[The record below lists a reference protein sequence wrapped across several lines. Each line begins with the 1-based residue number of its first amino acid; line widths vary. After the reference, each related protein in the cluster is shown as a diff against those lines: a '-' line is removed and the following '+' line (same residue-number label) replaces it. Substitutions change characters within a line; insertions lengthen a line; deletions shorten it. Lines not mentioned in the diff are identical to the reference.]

1 MAVFLYLKK
10 IWLID
15 SISMKTILFSFLFVL
30 LVSCKKEI
38 PCIHAET
45 KIITTHRNSIQCHL
59 FNSGFIIKSEKE
71 LKTFYDSL
79 KCNSSSDYVT
89 PLNFEKTWM
98 IGYSGDAEY
107 YKLETSAELHKD
119 TCNKLIVYNY
129 ILKQDSTSGLR
140 DPLFKAVEIR
150 YCLIPA
156 FPSDYQV
163 IFNKTMEYEKLP

>member
-1 MAVFLYLKK
+1 
-10 IWLID
+10 
-15 SISMKTILFSFLFVL
+15 MKTILISLLFIL
-30 LVSCKKEI
+30 LVSC
-38 PCIHAET
+38 T
-45 KIITTHRNSIQCHL
+45 KDIVCEDADTLIKTTHRNSLECNH
-59 FNSGFIIKSEKE
+59 FNNKGFLIKSENQ
-71 LKTFYDSL
+71 LNRMIDSIP
-79 KCNSSSDYVT
+79 CNYNSDFAV
-89 PLNFEKTWM
+89 PLSFEKTWM

-163 IFNKTMEYEKLP
+163 VFNKTVKYEKLP